1 MFTVCMVE
9 YLYSCYPVLS
19 PGIYKFQLRY
29 AGEVQT
35 LEFLLS
41 VESPPVIKSFQKF
54 PDFVSVRSLK
64 VSSPC
69 EPLLTVRTKVYIVS
83 DD

>member
-9 YLYSCYPVLS
+9 YLYSCYQVLL

-54 PDFVSVRSLK
+54 PDFVSVRSWK
-64 VSSPC
+64 VS
-69 EPLLTVRTKVYIVS
+69 VFTKSVESIYDTCDS
-83 DD
+83 SL